1 MEITT
6 NHSGLCWRCKAVR
19 RKNHGPDH
27 PDTLKTED
35 HLVNTLCK
43 LGAPLTNREKSLKAE
58 HPHTIVTTHILADIR
73 MAMTNYYEA
82 HEL

>member
-1 MEITT
+1 MDLTIRARSKLFTICQFYSKNGNYDKSLRLSERV
-6 NHSGLCWRCKAVR
+6 LAVR

-43 LGAPLTNREKSLKAE
+43 LGT
-58 HPHTIVTTHILADIR
+58 
-73 MAMTNYYEA
+73 
-82 HEL
+82 